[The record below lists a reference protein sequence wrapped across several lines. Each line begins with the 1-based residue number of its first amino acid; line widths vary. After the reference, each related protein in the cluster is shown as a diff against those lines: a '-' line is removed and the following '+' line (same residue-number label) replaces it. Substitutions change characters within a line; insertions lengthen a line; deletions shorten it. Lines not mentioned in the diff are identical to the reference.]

1 MPVSEPDF
9 LHNPEALALYK
20 SAIERANAG
29 TSAPQRPDLIESPS
43 DDSRELWRP
52 KLTDDDHEPVV
63 EATIPMADTSGDTI
77 VNDQE
82 SVAIPKGMTPRDWV
96 KLKTEE
102 LRERSTLNPTV
113 LAEESLKNAARA
125 VVLLTGPRS

>member
-1 MPVSEPDF
+1 
-9 LHNPEALALYK
+9 
-20 SAIERANAG
+20 
-29 TSAPQRPDLIESPS
+29 
-43 DDSRELWRP
+43 
-52 KLTDDDHEPVV
+52 
-63 EATIPMADTSGDTI
+63 